1 MSCLLFAA
9 TSYAQASGLVTLTV
23 SADGPTKM
31 DAVKNALR
39 SAIEQTYG
47 AFVSAN
53 TSILNDNLV
62 KDEIVTISTGNI
74 NSYEELSSMSMPDGR
89 WFVSLRATVSV
100 SKLVS
105 YAQSKGAETEFAG
118 ATFGMNMKMK
128 ELNKQSEKVALDNML
143 SQIKAMLP
151 FSYDIGI
158 SVEDPIA
165 TSTYDFLQMLMGV
178 SYLSNPEQ
186 ELKSYVR
193 GKACYQGKEKRQE
206 SHQYTYTH
214 SILDPEVYE
223 RLKNWICSADSCY
236 LVNLSVQFTPNKNAV
251 KLFDLIYETISSIS
265 LGNDEAK
272 EYEKLHLKTTTMGP
286 FWLPDFYKEYK
297 ETRGSLV
304 PIPFRWESK
313 LRNSPKD
320 IRDWL
325 IKLGNTFYDCFSNFK
340 IIDNTNQESCLNF
353 VLRHRNTDLEDFSDS
368 DLDGKWGE
376 VWWSSLGYIV
386 TGERLFSPFAI
397 IKYNNKMG
405 FDLYDY
411 SAGSGSLEFC
421 GGDQMNVNIRFL
433 MPISDISKYSNFK
446 VEKK

>member
-1 MSCLLFAA
+1 
-9 TSYAQASGLVTLTV
+9 
-23 SADGPTKM
+23 M

-313 LRNSPKD
+313 LRNSPED

-368 DLDGKWGE
+368 DLDGKWGGGM
-376 VWWSSLGYIV
+376 VVIFGLYCDRGK
-386 TGERLFSPFAI
+386 AI
-397 IKYNNKMG
+397 QSVCYN
-405 FDLYDY
+405 
-411 SAGSGSLEFC
+411 
-421 GGDQMNVNIRFL
+421 
-433 MPISDISKYSNFK
+433 
-446 VEKK
+446 